1 MQQGDTPKAS
11 TPSTCAHSVISL
23 GDSAPQRWTPRTTH
37 VPAPAEASLATE
49 AFLSL
54 RPSDKAS
61 FECSLPEL
69 KTVCVGDEECA
80 VGDTVRDR
88 MLEWLEGQD
97 AEKLG
102 ITERGSRTAP
112 RPPACSGASIRLGV
126 TPRYLPLRRGV
137 RLGVDELLR
146 ARLDAAH
153 GDVALERRVLRA
165 LRVGHDVL
173 DAPSTLSLRIKYIL
187 ELVSPTHRRESAPP
201 FCPCVFLIGPG
212 LGGEAGS
219 RRWRWSEAC
228 VN

>member
-1 MQQGDTPKAS
+1 M
-11 TPSTCAHSVISL
+11 
-23 GDSAPQRWTPRTTH
+23 TPRVFGALLL
-37 VPAPAEASLATE
+37 VPGLAFAFDGSFIKTRKNNIIVAPRRSTSAPAEASLATE
-49 AFLSL
+49 AFRSL

-126 TPRYLPLRRGV
+126 TPRYLPLRRGI

-165 LRVGHDVL
+165 LRLGHDVL
-173 DAPSTLSLRIKYIL
+173 KYYNGALPSAG
-187 ELVSPTHRRESAPP
+187 RRD
-201 FCPCVFLIGPG
+201 LD
-212 LGGEAGS
+212 GG
-219 RRWRWSEAC
+219 
-228 VN
+228 VY

>member
-1 MQQGDTPKAS
+1 M
-11 TPSTCAHSVISL
+11 
-23 GDSAPQRWTPRTTH
+23 TPRLFGALLL
-37 VPAPAEASLATE
+37 VPGLAFAFDGSFIKTRKNNIIVAPRRSTSAPAEASLATE

-112 RPPACSGASIRLGV
+112 RPPVCCFCAWNSSPACSGASIRLGV
-126 TPRYLPLRRGV
+126 NPRYLPLRRGV

-165 LRVGHDVL
+165 LRLGHDVL
-173 DAPSTLSLRIKYIL
+173 KYYNGALPSAG
-187 ELVSPTHRRESAPP
+187 RRD
-201 FCPCVFLIGPG
+201 LD
-212 LGGEAGS
+212 GG
-219 RRWRWSEAC
+219 
-228 VN
+228 VY